1 MMAQRAWSLG
11 SDRAGAGTAMITYEA
26 MPAPLP
32 APISVPQN
40 GYITASQD
48 FADPLS

>member
-1 MMAQRAWSLG
+1 
-11 SDRAGAGTAMITYEA
+11 MITYEA
-26 MPAPLP
+26 IPAPLP

-48 FADPLS
+48 FADPLFSTQWLQGHTFGALGLTAGA